1 MITRKFLL
9 SAIAIAALL
18 ITGCD
23 KSSDS
28 GRLVIKLTDAPF
40 PIEMI
45 SEANVTITKIEARRT
60 DIEDEQYP
68 FILLSDIEA
77 TFNLLDLQN
86 GVTATLLDME
96 IESGTYD
103 LIRLYTGDAS
113 VVMTNGDVYEMK
125 VPSGPQTGIK
135 LKIDPPLE
143 IAGGLSEELILDFD
157 LSKSFVMKGNYATPA
172 GILGFNFK
180 PVIRVANSATAG
192 RIAGHVTDTASVVLE
207 NAEVWIAQD
216 TVVATAFTDEAGF
229 YSIIGI
235 PAGDYYLSAY
245 TAGFDTLT
253 TDITVTAGNLKVAD
267 LKLTPEGE

>member
-77 TFNLLDLQN
+77 TFNHQ
-86 GVTATLLDME
+86 A
-96 IESGTYD
+96 
-103 LIRLYTGDAS
+103 LYG
-113 VVMTNGDVYEMK
+113 
-125 VPSGPQTGIK
+125 
-135 LKIDPPLE
+135 
-143 IAGGLSEELILDFD
+143 
-157 LSKSFVMKGNYATPA
+157 
-172 GILGFNFK
+172 
-180 PVIRVANSATAG
+180 
-192 RIAGHVTDTASVVLE
+192 
-207 NAEVWIAQD
+207 
-216 TVVATAFTDEAGF
+216 
-229 YSIIGI
+229 
-235 PAGDYYLSAY
+235 
-245 TAGFDTLT
+245 
-253 TDITVTAGNLKVAD
+253 
-267 LKLTPEGE
+267 